1 VYATEHP
8 SLVAK
13 LYHKPPSKEKIE
25 KLEAMVRWQSVELTR
40 LACWPTDLLI
50 DLNDRQVKGFL
61 MPNAGGYKVAHN
73 LYSPKSRAAEFQSV
87 DWRFLVRAASNIARA
102 LAVVH
107 KSGHVIGDV
116 NHSSVMVAQDA
127 TVKLID
133 CDSFQICAS
142 GKLFRCLV
150 GEPFH
155 TPPELQGQ
163 RFDQI
168 TRTPNHD
175 AFGLAVL
182 VFELLFMGRHPFAG
196 KYLDSGNPSLEQKI
210 ERFLFA
216 YGAEATARA
225 VEQPPNTL
233 GLSEVPP
240 EIARGFEKAFTREGV
255 QGARPSAAEWVEMLR
270 VMESDLIRC
279 TTNTAHWFHKFS
291 QRCPWC
297 NIESTTGISL
307 FGMPLAPVV
316 GRNTFNLALIW
327 TSIDKVER
335 PPAHVFP
342 AAKELRP
349 GTPTP
354 SVTIL
359 AKQRRMVRLLGIMMG
374 VVAVLLSLANPD
386 WLLVGI
392 ITGFG
397 IGFIT
402 ISVGLSKSNDVKR
415 NIHQQ
420 LVNAQSQ
427 YEQLHH
433 KWVLTAAVEQF
444 DHYKAE
450 LSSKKNSYQGLNS
463 FRQKELQV
471 LQATVREKQLERF
484 LDRFRIDKAQIPK
497 IGPSRCID
505 LRSNGIETAAD
516 VTWYKVM
523 AVYGFGESL
532 TSSLVAWAEG
542 KKSQFRFDPSKGID
556 KRDIDA
562 LDQKILQL
570 RNSLESD
577 LTRGLSDLRQLS
589 SRIHSAQ
596 KMQYNQLEES
606 RLLVT
611 RLLADLTS
619 LK

>member
-1 VYATEHP
+1 
-8 SLVAK
+8 
-13 LYHKPPSKEKIE
+13 
-25 KLEAMVRWQSVELTR
+25 M
-40 LACWPTDLLI
+40 
-50 DLNDRQVKGFL
+50 
-61 MPNAGGYKVAHN
+61 
-73 LYSPKSRAAEFQSV
+73 
-87 DWRFLVRAASNIARA
+87 
-102 LAVVH
+102 
-107 KSGHVIGDV
+107 
-116 NHSSVMVAQDA
+116 
-127 TVKLID
+127 
-133 CDSFQICAS
+133 
-142 GKLFRCLV
+142 
-150 GEPFH
+150 
-155 TPPELQGQ
+155 
-163 RFDQI
+163 
-168 TRTPNHD
+168 
-175 AFGLAVL
+175 
-182 VFELLFMGRHPFAG
+182 
-196 KYLDSGNPSLEQKI
+196 DSGNPSLEQKI

-216 YGAEATARA
+216 YGAGATARA

-240 EIARGFEKAFTREGV
+240 ELARGFEKAFTREGV
-255 QGARPSAAEWVEMLR
+255 QGARPSAAQWVEMLR
-270 VMESDLIRC
+270 AMESDLIRC
-279 TTNTAHWFHKFS
+279 TTNTSHWFHKFS

-342 AAKELRP
+342 TAKELRP

-354 SVTIL
+354 SVTVL
-359 AKQRRMVRLLGIMMG
+359 AKQRKIVRILGFTMG
-374 VVAVLLSLANPD
+374 VIAVLLSLANPG

-392 ITGFG
+392 VSGLG
-397 IGFIT
+397 IGSLAIA
-402 ISVGLSKSNDVKR
+402 VGLSYSNDVKR

-433 KWVLTAAVEQF
+433 QWILTAAVEQF
-444 DHYKAE
+444 DRYKAE
-450 LSSKKNSYQGLNS
+450 LTSKKNSYQGLNAL
-463 FRQKELQV
+463 RQKELQV

-484 LDRFRIDKAQIPK
+484 LDRFRIDKAKIPK

-532 TSSLVAWAEG
+532 TSSLVAWADG
-542 KKSQFRFDPSKGID
+542 KKSQFSFDPSKGID

-570 RNSLESD
+570 RNSLEAD
-577 LTRGLSDLRQLS
+577 LTQGLSDLRLLA
-589 SRIHSAQ
+589 SRIRSAQ
-596 KMQYNQLEES
+596 NMQYSQLEES
-606 RLLVT
+606 RQLVI
-611 RLLADLTS
+611 RLLADYKS
-619 LK
+619 LR